1 MRIGCLQ
8 FAPKL
13 GQVEENIRKA
23 DSLLEDTSASELDL
37 LVLPEMAFS
46 GYNFS
51 NLEAITPFLEPS
63 GTGSS
68 SQWAK
73 RTAARLNCTVA
84 VGYPELTADGK
95 RYNTV
100 ISISPDGT
108 TAASYRKTFL
118 YYTDETWALEGD
130 TGFYNG
136 ELGALGQACMGICM
150 DINPKKFEA
159 PWSAYEFATHCVDA
173 KTPLVVLSM
182 AWLTRLLPQQLQE
195 TAMQPDLETLS
206 YWLER
211 FMPVV
216 QSQREGG
223 TVVVMANRCG
233 TEPGAVAGV
242 SQGVDDE
249 GQEVVGYAGTSCV
262 LMVDQGE
269 VKIFDILG
277 KAEER
282 LLKID
287 TTEPPQFALR
297 AKVSQ

>member
-23 DSLLEDTSASELDL
+23 DSLLEGTSASELDL

-46 GYNFS
+46 GYNFP

-73 RTAARLNCTVA
+73 RTAARLDCTVS